1 MKRDT
6 SHPFSARKRA
16 LALACAAGLAL
27 GVMACAQAA
36 PGQVFPLD
44 DSLTVVTGPSLR
56 LQFDAD
62 RLGPKAGMTARGTTV
77 VLLSLNTA
85 AYVGKRVR
93 ISQSLAPSQVPFQV
107 SWEGGKTLR
116 GGQCRPGQ
124 RVLVFEGLMNVARL
138 EDHIRYG
145 IVVDGGQLNLI
156 NQLQFS
162 YDIEVLS

>member
-1 MKRDT
+1 MKRAIP
-6 SHPFSARKRA
+6 HRCSARRRA
-16 LALACAAGLAL
+16 LALACAAGLVL
-27 GVMACAQAA
+27 GAAASVHAA

-62 RLGPKAGMTARGTTV
+62 RLGPKAGMTARGSTV

-93 ISQSLAPSQVPFQV
+93 ISQSLAPSPSPFQV

-124 RVLVFEGLMNVARL
+124 RVLVFEGVMGVARV
-138 EDHIRYG
+138 EDQIRYG
-145 IVVDGGQLNLI
+145 IVVDGGQLNVI

-162 YDIEVLS
+162 YDIEVL

>member
-1 MKRDT
+1 MKRADPT
-6 SHPFSARKRA
+6 RWSASRRA
-16 LALACAAGLAL
+16 LALAWAAAVAL
-27 GVMACAQAA
+27 GVGAA
-36 PGQVFPLD
+36 AHAAAGQIFPLD

-62 RLGPKAGMTARGTTV
+62 RLGPKAGLTARGSTV

-93 ISQSLAPSQVPFQV
+93 ISQSLAPSQTPFQV

-116 GGQCRPGQ
+116 GGSSRPGQ
-124 RVLVFEGLMNVARL
+124 RVLVFEGLMNVPRV
-138 EDHIRYG
+138 EDQIRYA
-145 IVVDGGQLNLI
+145 IVVDGGQLNVT

-162 YDIEVLS
+162 YDIEVL